1 MASEDDSDCAVRGY
15 DPVDTKWV
23 TVHKRNRNKRSK
35 KQGIKCDVG
44 TQCSFENQVSTKSCL
59 KNNVQDLDGSDSQHI
74 MICDRGLKPCGQ
86 PFALVDCITCD
97 GCGERYHPKC
107 QGLSENA
114 VSAVRQFSLPWLCWN
129 CRPKV
134 KEMLQSGKERHLSE
148 QATEANASAE
158 INSNEVQRNIEQIQ
172 RQIADMEKAIVGQI
186 REQQNKMEL
195 YMNEQKEAVKAMPTV
210 TAQLKDSA
218 HELKQMVQAK
228 DDRENRE
235 RNLLLHNIPECAS
248 QNPEER
254 KQYDI
259 DSVYN
264 IAEALYPDD
273 TSFEVEEVYRLGKL
287 QDMDR
292 SQNGAGRPRL
302 MLIKFRDKES
312 VNKFIKR
319 RTKLRHVGCPNIYA
333 TRDLSP
339 NEREIQRKLRQ
350 ELLEKGKTTHHLFRG
365 KILPNNI
372 TQNTRT
378 KENKGEQIL

>member
-15 DPVDTKWV
+15 DPVETKWV

-35 KQGIKCDVG
+35 KQGIKCDAG
-44 TQCSFENQVSTKSCL
+44 TQCSFEKQDYTKSCL
-59 KNNVQDLDGSDSQHI
+59 KNNDQDLDGSDIQHI
-74 MICDRGLKPCGQ
+74 MICDGGSKPCGQ
-86 PFALVDCITCD
+86 PFTEVDCITCE

-129 CRPKV
+129 CHPKV
-134 KEMLQSGKERHLSE
+134 KAMLQSGKQRHLSK

-158 INSNEVQRNIEQIQ
+158 IKSNEVEQNIEQIQ
-172 RQIADMEKAIVGQI
+172 RQIADMEKAIVEQI
-186 REQQNKMEL
+186 KEQQNKMEL
-195 YMNEQKEAVKAMPTV
+195 YMNEQKETFKTMPTV
-210 TAQLKDSA
+210 TA
-218 HELKQMVQAK
+218 EQMVQAK

-235 RNLLLHNIPECAS
+235 RNVLLHNIPECAS
-248 QNPEER
+248 QNPDER

-259 DSVYN
+259 DSAYN

-292 SQNGAGRPRL
+292 SQNSAGRPRL

-312 VNKFIKR
+312 VNKLIKR
-319 RTKLRHVGCPNIYA
+319 RTKLRHVGFSNIYV

-339 NEREIQRKLRQ
+339 NEREIQRKLRE

-365 KILPNNI
+365 KILPNNL
-372 TQNTRT
+372 TQNNRAQ
-378 KENKGEQIL
+378 ENKGEQIS